1 MQSNL
6 LFFWAGMS
14 SPEVILFAM
23 IIGVLLTMMLADWVD
38 NFGPK
43 AIDPILL
50 LNFVLLLVST
60 LQFY

>member
-1 MQSNL
+1 
-6 LFFWAGMS
+6 MS
-14 SPEVILFAM
+14 SPEVIVFAM